1 LETPNEYNTAVGNG
15 LEHGIDAALSVLA
28 NPAAMYS
35 MAPDAVKRQLVQE
48 LFETIWI
55 RDQKLVGGE
64 FVSGLSEDGG
74 SAQITYD
81 RNETRVY
88 LRAERPLGALA
99 LDSSDPQRE
108 SEVVISNLDHL
119 SG

>member
-1 LETPNEYNTAVGNG
+1 MSCVEVTRAC
-15 LEHGIDAALSVLA
+15 AA
-28 NPAAMYS
+28 
-35 MAPDAVKRQLVQE
+35 
-48 LFETIWI
+48 
-55 RDQKLVGGE
+55 
-64 FVSGLSEDGG
+64 SGLSEDGG